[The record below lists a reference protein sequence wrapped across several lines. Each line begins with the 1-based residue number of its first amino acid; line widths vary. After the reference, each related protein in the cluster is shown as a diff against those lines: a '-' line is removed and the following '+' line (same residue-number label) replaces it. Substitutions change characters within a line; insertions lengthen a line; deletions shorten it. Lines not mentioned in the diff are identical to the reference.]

1 MPKTALRTLQ
11 VEPPP
16 LASQMV
22 VFGLA
27 LQLVYGG
34 RPEAIAGTLVWTYAE
49 LPMFVVLIVCLSRWR
64 ARDVRTSR
72 QRQKAEDAELD
83 SYNEYLASLSR
94 RRNES

>member
-1 MPKTALRTLQ
+1 
-11 VEPPP
+11 
-16 LASQMV
+16 
-22 VFGLA
+22 
-27 LQLVYGG
+27 
-34 RPEAIAGTLVWTYAE
+34 
-49 LPMFVVLIVCLSRWR
+49 MFVVLIVCLSRWR